1 MARTSSSTS
10 PLLAAAAAL
19 LIIVAA
25 TLGSSAHAARSL
37 KLNGYLDQFT
47 KQSNLTNSFVK
58 GSNEGNPYGFVPIPT
73 SLGLLKAGNFLV
85 TNW

>member
-25 TLGSSAHAARSL
+25 TLGSAQAARSL

-47 KQSNLTNSFVK
+47 KQSPLADSFVA